1 MSTVCQLFYVMDTQH
16 TYIQP
21 TTYRIGNRVYYWV
34 LCTRYVF
41 MDVFMVHHVQQSMD
55 KPVKASNPP
64 ARGQLNREY

>member
-1 MSTVCQLFYVMDTQH
+1 
-16 TYIQP
+16 
-21 TTYRIGNRVYYWV
+21 
-34 LCTRYVF
+34 